1 MKNLWVKFA
10 AVFMWGI
17 GFSMLMTAF
26 ANNISVSTD
35 FNTATQYLK
44 KIIVTDFSNN
54 EKVVL
59 DGNSSEPVYV
69 DGNTNVNGDIYA
81 QRFCKQWTTTGC
93 VDVVPDILDKFT
105 ALESWVVTKSVK
117 LNVHFPYNYIIN
129 WSSCDVS
136 REWELIYAYEDAN
149 VDNWY
154 LYLCKRT
161 LSDPAHYERRQ
172 VTLTEN

>member
-59 DGNSSEPVYV
+59 DGNSSESVYV
-69 DGNTNVNGDIYA
+69 DGNTDVNGDIYA

-105 ALESWVVTKSVK
+105 ALEWSVTTKTIR
-117 LNVHFPYNYIIN
+117 LEEHFDYNHMPE
-129 WSSCDVS
+129 WMSCDVS
-136 REWELIYAYEDAN
+136 HEWEIIYAYNDAN
-149 VDNWY
+149 ANDWY
-154 LYLCKRT
+154 LYLCKRVPNT
-161 LSDPAHYERRQ
+161 PSPHYERRQ
-172 VTLTEN
+172 LTIN